1 MLLRR
6 QILGGNTLILQV
18 ENLTKLYKNG
28 RGIEDI
34 SFTVDRDEVLGML
47 GPNGSGKTTTMK
59 AICGLVGNHCGNVT
73 VCGENAFLHH
83 ERAMRKTGSLIE
95 APALFDH
102 MSAFKNLK
110 MASRFFDEV
119 DDTRIREVLAL
130 CGMEKYEKDKC
141 GTFSLGMRQRIG
153 LALAL
158 LSKPQLLILDEPA
171 NGLDIEGMVQ
181 IREIVTQM
189 AKSGCAVLISSHLAH
204 EIELCATR
212 VLIIYDGQMRAMD
225 TMESILSEYP
235 SLEDY
240 FLMTV
245 SGIRE
250 EVTI

>member
-1 MLLRR
+1 M
-6 QILGGNTLILQV
+6 ILQV
-18 ENLTKLYKNG
+18 ENLTKLYKNN
-28 RGIEDI
+28 RGISDI
-34 SFTVDRDEVLGML
+34 SFSVDRGEVLGML

-59 AICGLVGNHCGNVT
+59 AICGLVGNHSGNVT

-83 ERAMRKTGSLIE
+83 ERCMRKTGSLIE

-110 MASRFFDEV
+110 MAARFFEGV
-119 DDTRIREVLAL
+119 DDHRIHEVLEL
-130 CGMEKYEKDKC
+130 CGMEKFEKEKC

-158 LSKPQLLILDEPA
+158 LSKPELLILDEPA

-181 IREIVTQM
+181 IREIITQM
-189 AKSGCAVLISSHLAH
+189 AQGGCAVLISSHLAH
-204 EIELCATR
+204 EIEQCATKA
-212 VLIIYDGQMRAMD
+212 LIIYDGKMRAYESMD
-225 TMESILSEYP
+225 SILTEYP

-240 FLMTV
+240 FLMKV

-250 EVTI
+250 EVAV

>member
-1 MLLRR
+1 M
-6 QILGGNTLILQV
+6 ILQV
-18 ENLTKLYKNG
+18 ENLTKLYKNN
-28 RGIEDI
+28 RGISDI
-34 SFTVDRDEVLGML
+34 SFSVDRGEVLGML

-59 AICGLVGNHCGNVT
+59 AICGLVGNHSGSVM
-73 VCGENAFLHH
+73 VCGEDAFLHH

-110 MASRFFDEV
+110 MAARFFEGV
-119 DDTRIREVLAL
+119 DDNRIHEVLEL
-130 CGMEKYEKDKC
+130 CGMEKFEKEKC

-158 LSKPQLLILDEPA
+158 LSKPELLILDEPA

-181 IREIVTQM
+181 IREIITQM
-189 AKSGCAVLISSHLAH
+189 AQGGCAVLISSHLAH
-204 EIELCATR
+204 EIEQCATKA
-212 VLIIYDGQMRAMD
+212 LIIYDGKMRAYESMD
-225 TMESILSEYP
+225 SILTEYP

-240 FLMTV
+240 FLMKV

-250 EVTI
+250 EVAV